1 MRLLETIQVSPQTI
15 GGGTLSVPVT
25 READPQR
32 TVRAARV
39 YSSLCPPS
47 YAALRMA
54 PSGNT
59 PAVAHRH
66 RAISNLRASAT
77 MPTLRVRLPVP
88 NRA

>member
-39 YSSLCPPS
+39 YSSL
-47 YAALRMA
+47 AALEA
-54 PSGNT
+54 
-59 PAVAHRH
+59 AVDDAYSRYE
-66 RAISNLRASAT
+66 ANLLSQCDTQLGLAA
-77 MPTLRVRLPVP
+77 
-88 NRA
+88 